1 MTNEAALA
9 RSGSECEIK
18 ARDPISG
25 MGTKRALVKTGSYIV
40 KLNNVLNMEHC
51 YNQLRQSFMHALTL
65 PKTKTMFEYKFEQR

>member
-40 KLNNVLNMEHC
+40 KLNNVLNMENY
-51 YNQLRQSFMHALTL
+51 YNQLRQSFMHAFT
-65 PKTKTMFEYKFEQR
+65 